1 MTADCQVCREVKIQG
16 VICDVWRGLRMNH
29 GLKTAFSSSFPVIVL
44 RISEPQ
50 QTTVPQSTEWVL
62 LSVVQKL
69 FYCYYLLFKA
79 ELELDFT
86 QLIGFLTR
94 GNLIITC
101 LKLIFKP

>member
-1 MTADCQVCREVKIQG
+1 MTADCQVCREVKLQG

-29 GLKTAFSSSFPVIVL
+29 GLKTAFSSSFLVIVL

-69 FYCYYLLFKA
+69 LLLLFVV
-79 ELELDFT
+79 
-86 QLIGFLTR
+86 
-94 GNLIITC
+94 
-101 LKLIFKP
+101 